1 MTKLRSIA
9 VCLSLFPMLSVS
21 AVPVMAQDISKYGGP
36 ALYEAFC
43 YSCHGLKGDGDG
55 PVADALKEKMKPLGT
70 LAKRNG
76 GAFPE
81 IYVVRTIDGRADVK
95 AHGYRHMPVWGIYF
109 RQKHEGTNKNA
120 STKMS
125 IQLLVK
131 HIESLQVK

>member
-9 VCLSLFPMLSVS
+9 VCLSLFPMLSFS
-21 AVPVMAQDISKYGGP
+21 AAPVMAQDISKYDGP

-109 RQKHEGTNKNA
+109 RQKNEGTNKDA
-120 STKMS
+120 STKKS

>member
-1 MTKLRSIA
+1 MTNLRSIA
-9 VCLSLFPMLSVS
+9 VGLSLFPILSVT
-21 AVPVMAQDISKYGGP
+21 AVPVIAQDISKYDGP

-81 IYVVRTIDGRADVK
+81 YQIVRTIDGRADVK

-109 RQKHEGTNKNA
+109 RQKQEGVDKDT
-120 STKMS
+120 STEKS

-131 HIESLQVK
+131 HIESLQIK